1 MRIYFF
7 IISVNLLLS
16 FITYYY
22 LRSHFSFARGC
33 YFDLA
38 FLFLIFNMAISRLLP
53 LGTPLPLLKLS
64 AWMSGLCLAL
74 LFYIT
79 LIALGHGL
87 LHLLDKFLNLQLPHI
102 KIASCALAFVFCFV
116 AWGSYRALHPV
127 IRTESI
133 ISQKLTSQ
141 ASYKIVFLSDIH
153 LGQMLGRSYAEALV
167 TSINQQKPDLVLI
180 AGDLI
185 DEKLRYLERED
196 TLAPFANIQSK
207 FGVYMVFGN
216 HDYIDNPLQWQKLL
230 EEHNINPLRNRYTI
244 IDNKLKIT
252 GLNDWSRD
260 KNTNA
265 LEQLAFNN
273 KSYYSILMDHQ
284 PRRIVAASAK
294 AYDLYLAGH
303 THTGQLFPNRLL
315 TQRMYK
321 LDYGRALFGSMTAIT
336 NNGYG
341 FWGTPVRTGPAPEMV
356 VIELR
361 GTTN

>member
-7 IISVNLLLS
+7 IISVNLFLS

-22 LRSHFSFARGC
+22 LRSHFSFTRSWC
-33 YFDLA
+33 FNIS
-38 FLFLIFNMAISRLLP
+38 FLLLIINMAISRLLP

-64 AWMSGLCLAL
+64 AWVSGLCLAL
-74 LFYIT
+74 IFYLT
-79 LIALGHGL
+79 LLALGHGII
-87 LHLLDKFLNLQLPHI
+87 HLLDKFLNLQLPHF
-102 KIASCALAFVFCFV
+102 KIASCALAFVLFFV
-116 AWGSYRALHPV
+116 TWGSYRALHPV
-127 IRTESI
+127 IRAESI
-133 ISQKLTSQ
+133 ASEKLASQD
-141 ASYKIVFLSDIH
+141 SYKIVFLSDIH

-167 TSINQQKPDLVLI
+167 TRINNQNPDLVLI
-180 AGDLI
+180 SGDLI
-185 DEKLRYLERED
+185 DEKLRYLEHED

-216 HDYIDNPLQWQKLL
+216 HDYIDNPLQWQKML
-230 EEHNINPLRNRYTI
+230 EEHSIIPLRNNYTI
-244 IDNKLKIT
+244 VDNKLKIA

-273 KSYYSILMDHQ
+273 KSYYSIIMDHQ
-284 PRRIVAASAK
+284 PRRIEAASAK

-315 TQRMYK
+315 TKRMYK

-356 VIELR
+356 VIELK
-361 GTTN
+361 GKAN